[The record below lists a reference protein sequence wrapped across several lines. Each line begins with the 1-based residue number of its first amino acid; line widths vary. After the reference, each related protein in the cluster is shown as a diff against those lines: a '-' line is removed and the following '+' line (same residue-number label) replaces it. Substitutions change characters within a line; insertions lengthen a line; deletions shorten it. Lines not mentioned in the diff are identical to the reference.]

1 MESTQKRG
9 ITWARRSGFVATVAS
24 GVTLLGA
31 AVAGIASVDRDLEVA
46 AVERQGTPPAV
57 TNDGWS
63 DDWNDGGSPAGDRR
77 HDGSARRDCPFR
89 EREL

>member
-1 MESTQKRG
+1 MESTKRG

-31 AVAGIASVDRDLEVA
+31 AVGGIASVDRDLEVA

-57 TNDGWS
+57 SNDGWT
-63 DDWNDGGSPAGDRR
+63 DDWNDGGSPADQRR
-77 HDGSARRDCPFR
+77 HDGSRRRGCRFK
-89 EREL
+89 ERDL